1 MSKNVGILNDIE
13 SGIEEA
19 TREINNAYSTSWDD
33 DVHESFGVFFDGAVK
48 IKADLSILKNELI
61 AIYNN
66 FEKMNLEQL
75 KTEIL
80 DFLSSI
86 KDI

>member
-33 DVHESFGVFFDGAVK
+33 DVHESFGVFLMA
-48 IKADLSILKNELI
+48 LLK
-61 AIYNN
+61 
-66 FEKMNLEQL
+66 
-75 KTEIL
+75 
-80 DFLSSI
+80 
-86 KDI
+86 